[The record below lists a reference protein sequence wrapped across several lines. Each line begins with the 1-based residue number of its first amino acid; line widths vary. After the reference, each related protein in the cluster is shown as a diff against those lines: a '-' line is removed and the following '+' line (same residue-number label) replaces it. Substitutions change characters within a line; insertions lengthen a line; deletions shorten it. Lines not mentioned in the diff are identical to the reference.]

1 MTGSIPDDRPVVI
14 DVASPWKILCI
25 REGLGGRY
33 DHDTIVEMLRQCRG
47 DIDRAFANL
56 LDEESSLS
64 SSASASSSQSSST
77 SSATSAGTLAKNPM
91 ALPAGFK
98 PRLTSS
104 RSSSRTSTAS
114 KRSAND
120 DSEDEV
126 RCSTG
131 RRQRGREQKRR
142 ILPNVTVGINFGG
155 QDRHDLVSLRLRVN
169 PDTIVE
175 QTAAAAL
182 SNDLA
187 SEPTDSPEDR
197 PKGGRKLRSRN
208 QLMKA
213 RLADVAAAPS
223 VESAEAKVK
232 VKEEEESG

>member
-1 MTGSIPDDRPVVI
+1 MVI

>member
-182 SNDLA
+182 SNDLP
-187 SEPTDSPEDR
+187 SEPTDSPKDR